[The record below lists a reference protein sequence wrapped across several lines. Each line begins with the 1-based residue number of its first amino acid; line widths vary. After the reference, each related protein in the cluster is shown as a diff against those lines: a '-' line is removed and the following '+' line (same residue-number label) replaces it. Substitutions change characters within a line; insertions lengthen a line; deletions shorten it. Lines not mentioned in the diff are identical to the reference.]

1 MPASFSAAAS
11 RARTSR
17 TALPTTRTASNIVFA
32 FHTLSSCGPVR
43 SQTICRT
50 ACVMA
55 RLPADSSTISRSPGC
70 SNTVILRKVEI
81 WSTPALVRESAR
93 NTSPASSRMATQ

>member
-1 MPASFSAAAS
+1 
-11 RARTSR
+11 
-17 TALPTTRTASNIVFA
+17 LA

-50 ACVMA
+50 AWVIA
-55 RLPADSSTISRSPGC
+55 RLPADNSTISRSPGC

-81 WSTPALVRESAR
+81 WSTPALVRESDR
-93 NTSPASSRMATQ
+93 KTSPAFSRIATQ